1 MRSARRFAVLAL
13 MVLAAPPVLIAQQTR
28 NQRITAAQQAYQNFD
43 TGRALDLLRAALNPA
58 EGPADSAWAYGV
70 ELLGQILSESGDT
83 AQARVWFR
91 WAFRLAPTARV
102 DSVNFLPDVATTMRA
117 VRAATQP
124 SAGDVVSRTNWDWA
138 IAAPAG
144 QGRLQVVSPRVTAP
158 ITAQVRGGATTI
170 VVQSSQTVA
179 IPVGT
184 YTIDAAAEGYL
195 PTQLTRE
202 ILPGV
207 VTVIDFNLSP
217 VAAGILATNVRATV
231 YRQLIPLMVHR
242 FQNDSTCVT
251 GALVGGSGL
260 VLTSYAAIR
269 GADRVSASIGGQR
282 YSDVIRVLASS
293 PGRNLAV
300 LQLPVTRADS
310 LHLAAQVSPGQFVWG
325 LGLAN
330 CQTALDA
337 RSRVGMTLQ
346 PVLDLSDSIRNVGD
360 MGPLISS
367 DGSVVGVVIGV
378 RTAVPL
384 SVVRTVL
391 DSARRQVA
399 APAAQKLTVAQVAL
413 QANHAYGAMAIT
425 ADVTGVAARV
435 TPLETWQ
442 WPEVAWSGSLPH
454 TFTGPMGRYQLEVT
468 APGQAARRLQFTIQA
483 GQAGRFPVTG
493 TQVAGGP
500 GPQVQPAK
508 KKGFPLPILLVGVGG
523 AGAAVFLLAGKGGGG
538 GGGGGGGNGS
548 SYGNLII
555 LIP

>member
-1 MRSARRFAVLAL
+1 MRSARGPAVLAL
-13 MVLAAPPVLIAQQTR
+13 IILAAPTVLTAQQTR

-91 WAFRLAPTARV
+91 WAFRQAPAARV
-102 DSVNFLPDVATTMRA
+102 DSVNFLPDVAAAMRA

-124 SAGDVVSRTNWDWA
+124 SAGDVVSRTRWDWA

-158 ITAQVRGGATTI
+158 ITAQVRGATTI
-170 VVQSSQTVA
+170 VVQSGQTVA

-195 PTQLTRE
+195 PTQMTRE

-217 VAAGILATNVRATV
+217 VAAGILATSVRATV
-231 YRQLIPLMVHR
+231 YRQLIPLTVHR
-242 FQNDSTCVT
+242 FQNDSTCAT
-251 GALVGGSGL
+251 GALIGGSGL

-310 LHLAAQVSPGQFVWG
+310 LPLAAQVSPGQFVWG

-346 PVLDLSDSIRNVGD
+346 PALDLSDSIRNVGD

-367 DGSVVGVVIGV
+367 DGAVVGVVAGA
-378 RTAVPL
+378 RSAVPL
-384 SVVRTVL
+384 ASVRAVV

-425 ADVTGVAARV
+425 ADVTGVTARV

-442 WPEVAWSGSLPH
+442 WPEVAWSGALPH

-468 APGQAARRLQFTIQA
+468 APGQAARRLTFTIQA
-483 GQAGRFPVTG
+483 GQAGRFPVTAA
-493 TQVAGGP
+493 QVAGGP
-500 GPQVQPAK
+500 GPQVQPGK
-508 KKGFPLPILLVGVGG
+508 KKGGFPLPILLIGAGG
-523 AGAAVFLLAGKGGGG
+523 AGAAAFLLLGGKSPP
-538 GGGGGGGNGS
+538 NPPAQTT
-548 SYGNLII
+548 GNLII